1 MKRCPEC
8 GEDTL
13 NYLGNGAFECLS
25 CGKRFEVDGVSDEE
39 RLPQSD
45 AEENSVDTFLAETEQ
60 SVPEE
65 EGPVV
70 SEEEETA
77 AADVEESEESAEC
90 PVSVYADDSA
100 EEADEEGFVET
111 FSDEEFADTYPEDA
125 ESSDA
130 EEETLAMEGQT
141 DACDI
146 QTQPQE
152 ETDGESAAEKKNGVQ
167 GFLFVNEKRRVLAER
182 LSDVRSDAAYSLTM
196 KIVPAALMILFG
208 ILMLGLMGGAVAGMV
223 IPEIFASDFVLE
235 ITGYDVLGMG
245 AFAEAFTNAYGAS
258 AFIVAMAVILVLAG
272 GAQLALALLDK
283 SDKTIKYGFY
293 VGEMCVLACVFVAA
307 CALIGGANEEMKA
320 GPCAIVIL
328 LFTMIWMAAL
338 PFVYVLSIVPNAV
351 ACKEYLVAYFGD
363 VATASKNIIA
373 KIKADNERRRA
384 IAATATAATAAAGEA
399 VCETFRE
406 DGDDDFVQTYS
417 DEYTPTGE
425 IIEGAEDDEDVMET
439 SCAEDDVFVCTTE
452 AYGTSSDAYSSRFN
466 LSFDDVIES
475 IYVRGRYAGLRV
487 VSGLLPFVVSLVQ
500 LICVFAMYE
509 YGAPDI
515 TGIMFGCLL
524 IPLFAY
530 IVMAAISDK
539 HNMGR
544 IPLTVVWLISWFGFV
559 GGFISWSILAY
570 RSDSVYVTFVLL
582 DSIAAVVSAVFFGIG
597 MGRHYDKKL
606 PLPQKSRRAQTVLVA
621 VFLSLVLLL
630 SIVPGCIYADSPF
643 YDRMSD
649 VEVGMSQK
657 EVKALF
663 GKADYTTGENDNVLY
678 FTDNITAKRLYAE
691 LQKLSDKLERLG
703 PYSSETA
710 SVLDEIMSLESD
722 IERGNYRYFKLEF
735 DAGKK
740 TLMSV
745 TYIPETK
752 IGDSVTGNPD
762 VTYSFVTNSV
772 GDGLDDSSMYM
783 KVRYEDSSSDYRMN
797 SYAWREC
804 YQSVTIA
811 DMIYYPIYDS
821 LEIYYSLVYAD
832 PAYPPYTAAYSG
844 SVEEVKKY
852 MPNVANYYNTYFAQ
866 NGIFIP
872 EGGSTPGT
880 GGDTELSG
888 TTQYFIWN
896 NDATCPF
903 EFDTTNYS
911 LTSTNHNDSS
921 SATFSMTFTE
931 ACTFAFD
938 YRVSSERNYDIFSVR
953 KNGSEI
959 VRESGNLSS
968 RFSVDMAAGDTLTF
982 TYSKDS
988 GTSSGED
995 CFYVTNV
1002 SVTGVDSQPGQ
1013 GATTFFTWNNDS
1025 AYPFRFN
1032 TDNVFFSLASTNHA
1046 SSSSAT
1052 FSMTFTE
1059 ACCVQ
1064 LSYRVSS
1071 EQGCDYFTLKKN
1083 NTEVIRQSGN
1093 VSTPVVIKVD
1103 AGDTLTFTYSKNS
1116 SGNSGEDAGIIE
1128 EMLVVPVVL
1137 IPKVEGSDSYL
1148 SWSNENNLPFTV
1160 DEVVG
1165 GEGYT
1170 LTPFEAAYS
1179 EECYMKFT
1187 ALQNCFFAFD
1197 CACDANAGDYTLS
1210 LNGNKL
1216 LNQSKTVDEYLVY
1229 VKEGDIITV
1238 TYRKP
1243 AYNPSEGS
1251 NAARF
1256 TSIPVQLTGTEAHY
1270 GWTAD
1275 STYPFY
1281 VGDNGTLMS
1290 SNKTNNTTS
1299 SVTFEIYESG
1309 TLTFNYEV
1317 SSEGPDYF
1325 RVYVNG
1331 TRRDS
1336 YSGTRSGTL
1345 TYSLSAGD
1353 EVRLSYSKDGS
1364 ISTGDDRV
1372 RISGFEFVASGTGV
1386 VPGDELTDAFSVT
1399 NDSRYPFTY
1408 NSSSDSYTS
1417 TNKSD
1422 GTTSTLTL
1430 NVTKSGQLRFDW
1442 AVSSESSYDKLIVKK
1457 NNGSTA
1463 LLTKSGVEN
1472 GNYACSVVAGDVIT
1486 FAYQKDSSQSR
1497 NDDEIIISNIGI
1509 FAE

>member
-65 EGPVV
+65 EGAVV
-70 SEEEETA
+70 SEEEETVA
-77 AADVEESEESAEC
+77 SDVEESEESAESPANGC
-90 PVSVYADDSA
+90 ADDSA
-100 EEADEEGFVET
+100 EEADEDGFVET

-130 EEETLAMEGQT
+130 EEETLATEGQT

-146 QTQPQE
+146 QTQSQE
-152 ETDGESAAEKKNGVQ
+152 ETDGESAAEKKNGMQ
-167 GFLFVNEKRRVLAER
+167 GFLFVNEKRRALAER

-338 PFVYVLSIVPNAV
+338 PFVYVLSIVPNAA

-384 IAATATAATAAAGEA
+384 IAATAAAATAAAGEA

-872 EGGSTPGT
+872 EGGSKPGT

-888 TTQYFIWN
+888 TTQYFSWN

-931 ACTFAFD
+931 AC
-938 YRVSSERNYDIFSVR
+938 
-953 KNGSEI
+953 
-959 VRESGNLSS
+959 
-968 RFSVDMAAGDTLTF
+968 
-982 TYSKDS
+982 
-988 GTSSGED
+988 
-995 CFYVTNV
+995 
-1002 SVTGVDSQPGQ
+1002 
-1013 GATTFFTWNNDS
+1013 
-1025 AYPFRFN
+1025 
-1032 TDNVFFSLASTNHA
+1032 
-1046 SSSSAT
+1046 
-1052 FSMTFTE
+1052 
-1059 ACCVQ
+1059 CVQ

-1083 NTEVIRQSGN
+1083 DTEVIRQSGN

-1179 EECYMKFT
+1179 GECYMKFT

-1216 LNQSKTVDEYLVY
+1216 LNQSKTADEYLVY

-1309 TLTFNYEV
+1309 TLTFDYEV

-1422 GTTSTLTL
+1422 STTSTLTL

-1457 NNGSTA
+1457 NNGTTA
-1463 LLTKSGVEN
+1463 LLTKSGQYN
-1472 GNYACSVVAGDVIT
+1472 GNYTCSVVAGDVIT